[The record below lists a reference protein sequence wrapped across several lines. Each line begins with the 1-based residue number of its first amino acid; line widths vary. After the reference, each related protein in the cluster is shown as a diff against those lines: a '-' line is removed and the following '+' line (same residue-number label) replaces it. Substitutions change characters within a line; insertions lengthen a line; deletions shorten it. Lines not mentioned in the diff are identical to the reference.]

1 MTRSR
6 YSWGLM
12 FALALT
18 AMGAGCSKKAEPVEQ
33 PKPEAAPA
41 PAPTPEVAELA
52 PLVDDAGVDA
62 GAPVVK
68 KATGGGGGGANANQL
83 KVKQCCNAMRAEA
96 KQLGSSPEANQIN
109 AFALQCDLIAGQV
122 GPQGNAPEFNQ
133 LRAVL
138 KSIKL
143 PAACQF

>member
-1 MTRSR
+1 MTRDR
-6 YSWGLM
+6 YSWGLI
-12 FALALT
+12 FAMALPAVWT
-18 AMGAGCSKKAEPVEQ
+18 GCSKKPEPVEE
-33 PKPEAAPA
+33 PKPEAAA
-41 PAPTPEVAELA
+41 PAPTPEVTELA
-52 PLVDDAGVDA
+52 PLVDDAGFDA
-62 GAPVVK
+62 GVDTKIVK
-68 KATGGGGGGANANQL
+68 KATGGGGGNANQL

-96 KQLGSSPEANQIN
+96 KQLGSSPEANQIT
-109 AFALQCDLIAGQV
+109 AFAMQCDMIAAQV

>member
-1 MTRSR
+1 MTRDR
-6 YSWGLM
+6 YSWGLI
-12 FALALT
+12 FALALP
-18 AMGAGCSKKAEPVEQ
+18 AVWAGCSKKPEPVVEQ
-33 PKPEAAPA
+33 PKPEPPA
-41 PAPTPEVAELA
+41 PAPTPEVTELA

-62 GAPVVK
+62 AAPVAK
-68 KATGGGGGGANANQL
+68 KPAGGGGGGANANQL
-83 KVKQCCNAMRAEA
+83 KVKQCCNAMRAQA

-109 AFALQCDLIAGQV
+109 AFALQCDIIAGQV